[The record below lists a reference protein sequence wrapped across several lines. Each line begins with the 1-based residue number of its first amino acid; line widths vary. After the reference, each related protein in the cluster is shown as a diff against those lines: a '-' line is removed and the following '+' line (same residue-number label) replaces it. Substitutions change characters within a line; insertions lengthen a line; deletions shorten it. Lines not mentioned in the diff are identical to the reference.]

1 MKRNQLSLL
10 VAIVTIL
17 STGLPASAELAPGD
31 INLIGIGVGFITNLL
46 NPPHRA
52 AEINADVEMKKA
64 KMVADIEI
72 EREKLRIAATADK
85 VSPVLTKWGVARANC
100 APGLAFING
109 IDANANTVCVQPNQ
123 KITPGYYTYNHE
135 RGELSRTVST
145 VTPPTQNNLAPTS
158 PDLTKF
164 TATGSIPNKGF

>member
-1 MKRNQLSLL
+1 MNRNQLSLL

-31 INLIGIGVGFITNLL
+31 VNLIGIGVGFLTNLI

-52 AEINADVEMKKA
+52 AEINAEVELRKA
-64 KMVADIEI
+64 KMSVDVEI

-100 APGLAFING
+100 APGLVFING
-109 IDANANTVCVQPNQ
+109 IDTNGNTVCVQPTQ
-123 KITPGYYTYNHE
+123 TITAGYYTYNNE
-135 RGELSRTVST
+135 QGVLLRTNST
-145 VTPPTQNNLAPTS
+145 VARPTQTERAT
-158 PDLTKF
+158 TKF
-164 TATGSIPNKGF
+164 TATGNTTDKGF